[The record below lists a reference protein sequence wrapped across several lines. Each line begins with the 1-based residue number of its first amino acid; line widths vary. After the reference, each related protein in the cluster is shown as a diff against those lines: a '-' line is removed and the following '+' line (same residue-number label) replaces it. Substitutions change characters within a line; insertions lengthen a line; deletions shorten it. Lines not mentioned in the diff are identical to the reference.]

1 MSSLTGSGD
10 TPPGRS
16 NLRLLAPAL
25 DVSAKLE
32 PFAPLGNWS
41 SLARQGIA
49 TPQLIR
55 QINRSHHKCN
65 SGRTAGSPSLISTA
79 FRCRAHGPSRTPALL
94 KVSSIHSHRR
104 HVLQFHHRLRRSVQ
118 CHVTMFIATVTTKSD
133 AGSFLVVSV
142 DGMAWFSRIY
152 HPHGS
157 PQHELGRLLHLSSEP
172 QIPPIRVPNFQVLS
186 SSVYP
191 CAQKAATGVVPAH
204 LHVPGVARADDE
216 VVGDFLIA
224 RDVALAMQIPWTL
237 GPLRSLMMPVPSS
250 IFRAIWQAD
259 VEKLNDA
266 TS

>member
-25 DVSAKLE
+25 NVSAKLE
-32 PFAPLGNWS
+32 PSAPPGNWS
-41 SLARQGIA
+41 SLARQGVA

-65 SGRTAGSPSLISTA
+65 SGRTARSPSLISTA
-79 FRCRAHGPSRTPALL
+79 FRCRAHGPSRTTALL

-133 AGSFLVVSV
+133 AGLFLVVSV

-157 PQHELGRLLHLSSEP
+157 PQHELGRLFHCRPSLKSLRYAC
-172 QIPPIRVPNFQVLS
+172 QIFRYCPHQFILAPKKLRQVSFLLTCMYLGS
-186 SSVYP
+186 LEQIITGRGACNASSVDL
-191 CAQKAATGVVPAH
+191 AT
-204 LHVPGVARADDE
+204 
-216 VVGDFLIA
+216 F
-224 RDVALAMQIPWTL
+224 
-237 GPLRSLMMPVPSS
+237 
-250 IFRAIWQAD
+250 
-259 VEKLNDA
+259 EKLDGASAIFHLPSNLA
-266 TS
+266 SRR